1 MLRCCTA
8 HDLVPGTVVDR
19 DVCHPWAF
27 DFYLTAHAAIQG
39 TTRPTHYY
47 VLLDENNFTAD
58 QLQLLTYRLCYLYC
72 RCTRSVSL
80 VPPAYY
86 AHLAAE
92 RGRILGQLDDS
103 SDVDTASIVSGGTA
117 GAAPVNVESVPVP
130 VHAGV
135 GNSMYFV

>member
-1 MLRCCTA
+1 MCFVITA
-8 HDLVPGTVVDR
+8 RHLPTTTGTVVDR

-47 VLLDENNFTAD
+47 VLLDEIGFKAD
-58 QLQLLTYRLCYLYC
+58 ELQLLTYRLCYLYC

-92 RGRILGQLDDS
+92 RGRILGGLSDDS
-103 SDVDTASIVSGGTA
+103 SDMDTMSVASMASKSASTV
-117 GAAPVNVESVPVP
+117 SVPVP
-130 VHAGV
+130 VHPGIS
-135 GNSMYFV
+135 NNMYFV